1 MSEVRL
7 APLPAAQADA
17 ALALLDAAFAD
28 DPSLGW
34 YLMRERPGFGARRR
48 AYLQA
53 YLAFHRDNRLP
64 VLAAWRGSVL
74 CGLSL
79 FDLAQTPSSDSVHE
93 LGRRIADTCGADCLA
108 RLDRLL
114 AAFDQQLPEGCARLE
129 FLAVAPHSQGQG
141 LGGALLQ
148 ATLQAMAAA
157 GCSAA
162 ALETGAERSLALYRR
177 HGFELLGR
185 ADSDALRQYSLWRP
199 TIAQVEPG
207 AATGTPIR

>member
-7 APLPAAQADA
+7 APLPTAQADA
-17 ALALLDAAFAD
+17 ALELLDAAFAG

-53 YLAFHRDNRLP
+53 YLAFHRENRLP
-64 VLAAWRGSVL
+64 ILAAWRGSVL

-79 FDLAQTPSSDSVHE
+79 FDLAQEACADSLQR
-93 LGRRIADTCGADCLA
+93 LGRRIVDVCGAECLA

-129 FLAVAPHSQGQG
+129 FLAVTPHSQGQG

-148 ATLQAMAAA
+148 ATLQAIAAA
-157 GCSAA
+157 GCGAM
-162 ALETGAERSLALYRR
+162 ALETGAERNLALYRR
-177 HGFELLGR
+177 HGFELLGS
-185 ADSDALRQYSLWRP
+185 ADFDALRQYSLWRP
-199 TIAQVEPG
+199 TIA
-207 AATGTPIR
+207 